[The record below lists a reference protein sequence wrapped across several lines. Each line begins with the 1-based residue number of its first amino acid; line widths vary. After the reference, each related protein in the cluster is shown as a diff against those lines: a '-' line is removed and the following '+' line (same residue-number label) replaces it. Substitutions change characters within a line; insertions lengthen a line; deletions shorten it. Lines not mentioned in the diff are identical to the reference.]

1 MRVTVFGATGFV
13 GGYLIDALLE
23 HGHHPVLLVRPG
35 SESKA
40 RQAGQ
45 CTLINGDI
53 ADTGAVRKAID
64 AADAVIYNIGI
75 LREFPARGVTYEAL
89 HFEGA
94 RRAMDAAEAAGV
106 SRFLL
111 MSANGVKADGTGYQ
125 RTKYMAEQYLATTG
139 LDWTVFR
146 PSVLFG
152 DPRGRMEFA
161 TQLYRDVVCSPL
173 PAPLFYDG
181 LLPMDAGMFRMSPVH
196 VKDVAAVFAKAVDMP
211 ETAGRIIAL
220 GGPEALTWKDILQ
233 TIARATDTAKW
244 MLPAPVLLLK
254 GVAAMLDQ
262 YAFFPI
268 TRDQLTML
276 MEGNTCDGYE
286 PFRTFGLVTTPFD
299 TANLSYLRIENTR
312 SKRRKPGNN
321 PSEKTPGVRP
331 G

>member
-196 VKDVAAVFAKAVDMP
+196 VKDVAAVFAKALDMP

-233 TIARATDTAKW
+233 TIARATGTAKW

-299 TANLSYLRIENTR
+299 TANLSYLKAPHTKQEAR
-312 SKRRKPGNN
+312 G
-321 PSEKTPGVRP
+321 
-331 G
+331 

>member
-13 GGYLIDALLE
+13 GSYLIDALLE
-23 HGHHPVLLVRPG
+23 HGHHPVLLVRAG
-35 SESKA
+35 SEHKVK
-40 RQAGQ
+40 QPDK
-45 CTLINGDI
+45 CTLVSGDI
-53 ADTGAVRKAID
+53 ADPAATRSAID
-64 AADAVIYNIGI
+64 GADAVIYNIGI

-111 MSANGVKADGTGYQ
+111 MSANGVRADGTGYQ

-139 LDWTVFR
+139 LDWTVLR

-161 TQLYRDVVCSPL
+161 TRLYRDVVRSPL

-196 VKDVAAVFAKAVDMP
+196 VKDVAAVFAKSLDMP
-211 ETAGRIIAL
+211 ETAGRIFAL

-233 TIARATDTAKW
+233 TIARTAGTAKW

-254 GVAAMLDQ
+254 GIAAMLDH

-286 PFRTFGLVTTPFD
+286 PFRTFGLMTTPFD
-299 TANLSYLRIENTR
+299 TANLSYLRIDG
-312 SKRRKPGNN
+312 RK
-321 PSEKTPGVRP
+321 
-331 G
+331 